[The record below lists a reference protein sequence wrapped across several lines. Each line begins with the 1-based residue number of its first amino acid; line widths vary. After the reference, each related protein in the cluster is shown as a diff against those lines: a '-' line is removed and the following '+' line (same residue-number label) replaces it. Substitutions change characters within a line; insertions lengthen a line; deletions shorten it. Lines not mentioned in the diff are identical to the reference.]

1 MGCETSV
8 VYVYSKSDV
17 SASVPGQQLFHQRQK
32 SNATVMRSPKR
43 MTVHRGTK
51 IERDSSSQSQ
61 SRSFH
66 GNTGAKIEEIYRN
79 AIDAWKRQNA
89 FLRNP
94 PMTIEDFQSER
105 SCEYFRIAGLV
116 GVNKS
121 WNMVG

>member
-1 MGCETSV
+1 

-105 SCEYFRIAGLV
+105 SCEYFRADVLPGIRRNCRLG
-116 GVNKS
+116 GGK
-121 WNMVG
+121 